1 MSDSADD
8 IVKRMQDVRRDVGVN
23 VQGIRDSAKTLS
35 DWRYY
40 VKNHP
45 WMCVGAVAAAGFLLV
60 PGKRKAAPTED
71 AKELVELLKK
81 HNLNAAPTAAASKGL
96 AATVIGMAAPFV
108 VRAATQAAQQYFKDG
123 SGPLASLLGGFGAA
137 KARPGGESEP
147 TDDEGAFQD
156 FNIPR

>member
-8 IVKRMQDVRRDVGVN
+8 IAKRMQDVRREVGVN
-23 VQGIRDSAKTLS
+23 VQGIRDSAKSLS

-45 WMCVGAVAAAGFLLV
+45 WMCVGAVAALGFLIV
-60 PGKRKAAPTED
+60 PKRKSAPTED

-81 HNLNAAPTAAASKGL
+81 HNLNGAPTAAASKGL

-123 SGPLASLLGGFGAA
+123 SGPLAAVFSGLG
-137 KARPGGESEP
+137 KARPGDQAEQ

>member
-8 IVKRMQDVRRDVGVN
+8 IVKRMQQVRREVAAN
-23 VQGIRDSAKTLS
+23 AQGIRDSAKTLV

-45 WMCVGAVAAAGFLLV
+45 WMCVGAVAALGFLLV
-60 PGKRKAAPTED
+60 PSKRKPVPTED

-81 HNLNAAPTAAASKGL
+81 HNLNAAPMPVASKGL
-96 AATVIGMAAPFV
+96 AATVIGMAAPFAM
-108 VRAATQAAQQYFKDG
+108 RAASQAAQQYFKDG
-123 SGPLASLLGGFGAA
+123 TGPIASLLGGMG
-137 KARPGGESEP
+137 KGRSGEQGEP
-147 TDDEGAFQD
+147 SDDEGAFHD

>member
-8 IVKRMQDVRRDVGVN
+8 IVKRMQDVRREVGVN

-45 WMCVGAVAAAGFLLV
+45 WMCVGAVATLGFLLV
-60 PGKRKAAPTED
+60 PAKRKAVPTED

-81 HNLNAAPTAAASKGL
+81 HNLNAAPTAAASQGL

-123 SGPLASLLGGFGAA
+123 SGPLASVFSGFG
-137 KARPGGESEP
+137 KARPGDEVEP

>member
-8 IVKRMQDVRRDVGVN
+8 IVKRMQDVRREVGVN

-45 WMCVGAVAAAGFLLV
+45 WMSAGAVAALGFLAV
-60 PGKRKAAPTED
+60 PKRKPAPTED

-81 HNLNAAPTAAASKGL
+81 HNLNAAPTAAASKGF
-96 AATVIGMAAPFV
+96 AASVIGMAAPFV

-123 SGPLASLLGGFGAA
+123 SGPLASLFGGFG
-137 KARPGGESEP
+137 KARPGDQSQP
-147 TDDEGAFQD
+147 TDDEGAYQD

>member
-8 IVKRMQDVRRDVGVN
+8 IVKRMQDVRREVGVN

-35 DWRYY
+35 DWRYH

-45 WMCVGAVAAAGFLLV
+45 WMCVGAVAALGFLVV
-60 PGKRKAAPTED
+60 PKRKAASTED

-81 HNLNAAPTAAASKGL
+81 HNLNAAPTAAASKGF
-96 AATVIGMAAPFV
+96 AATVIGMTAPFV

-123 SGPLASLLGGFGAA
+123 SGPLASVFSGLG
-137 KARPGGESEP
+137 KARPGDQVEP